1 MTGKHAAKLIL
12 QVTMGLQSIYW
23 LINAIFYGVL
33 SGLKPFSALLVGV
46 LMLMDGLL
54 FGYFTMFERKWIL
67 ANDYVLFVFLLVNA
81 ALSITDPMGVF
92 DYVILGLNLL
102 AMLCCYYASDM
113 LFRRKTKDGGN
124 DSPSAS

>member
-12 QVTMGLQSIYW
+12 QITMGLQSIYW

-46 LMLMDGLL
+46 LMLVDGLL

-67 ANDYVLFVFLLVNA
+67 ANDYVLFGFLLVNA
-81 ALSITDPMGVF
+81 VVSITGQMGVF
-92 DYVILGLNLL
+92 DYVVLGLNLL
-102 AMLCCYYASDM
+102 ALFTCWVSSRT
-113 LFRRKTKDGGN
+113 LFRRKPPDGGN
-124 DSPSAS
+124 G